1 MDKYNNLSIC
11 SYNILWEIMNYDNT
25 KRFINTDKK
34 LLKIYKN
41 NILFNIQKLID
52 YYNPTIYCFQE
63 AASYND
69 ILKLFDKNYLYK
81 INKSD
86 KEFMLTIWQKTKLEL
101 ISSFEGEFEKGRPF
115 NILIFLNKIDNYK
128 FILINI
134 HASHDIDTNKSII
147 KPIQDVIDTI
157 DNLLLKD
164 IHRIIIS
171 GDFNRD
177 INEDINNK
185 IKINNYYLLINKQKI
200 TFKYNKNNNKTC
212 CNIYGNNNDINK
224 NYDNI
229 IDSYKKLKLI
239 HPLNKESWYK
249 YPSSD
254 HVMILGIIQ

>member
-1 MDKYNNLSIC
+1 MSENNKKFNNLSIS

-69 ILKLFDKNYLYK
+69 ILKLFDKNYLFK

-86 KEFMLTIWQKTKLEL
+86 KEFMLTIWQNTKINL
-101 ISSFEGEFEKGRPF
+101 IASFKGEFEKGRPF
-115 NILIFLNKIDNYK
+115 IILIFFNKIENYK

-134 HASHDIDTNKSII
+134 HAGHDIDTNKSII

-157 DNLLLKD
+157 DTILLKD
-164 IHRIIIS
+164 IKRVIIT
-171 GDFNRD
+171 GDFNR
-177 INEDINNK
+177 DINNK

-200 TFKYNKNNNKTC
+200 TFKYNKNNNNTC
-212 CNIYGNNNDINK
+212 CDIYGNNFNK

-229 IDSYKKLKLI
+229 IDSYKRLKLI

-254 HVMILGIIQ
+254 HVMIMGIIQ

>member
-1 MDKYNNLSIC
+1 MSEINKKFNNLSIS

-69 ILKLFDKNYLYK
+69 ILKLFDENYIYK

-86 KEFMLTIWQKTKLEL
+86 KEFMLTVWKNEKIDL
-101 ISSFEGEFEKGRPF
+101 IASFKGEFEKGRPF
-115 NILIFLNKIDNYK
+115 IILIFFNKIENYK

-134 HASHDIDTNKSII
+134 HAGHDIDTNKSII

-157 DNLLLKD
+157 DTILLKD
-164 IHRIIIS
+164 IKRVIIT
-171 GDFNRD
+171 GDFNR
-177 INEDINNK
+177 DINNK

-200 TFKYNKNNNKTC
+200 TFKYNKNNNNTC
-212 CNIYGNNNDINK
+212 CDIYGNNFNK

-239 HPLNKESWYK
+239 HQFNKESWYK

-254 HVMILGIIQ
+254 HVMIIGIIQ